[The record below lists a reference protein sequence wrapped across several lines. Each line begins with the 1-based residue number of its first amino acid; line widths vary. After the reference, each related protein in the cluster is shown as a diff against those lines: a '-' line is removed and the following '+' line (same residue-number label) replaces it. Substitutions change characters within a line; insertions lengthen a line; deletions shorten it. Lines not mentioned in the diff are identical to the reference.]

1 MMTLMPTDLHLLGPF
16 AFKPTTFFFF
26 FFLFFC
32 SFILYMPELRSLGFR
47 FFFFWL
53 NVMGFK

>member
-1 MMTLMPTDLHLLGPF
+1 MMTLMPTDLHLLGPS
-16 AFKPTTFFFF
+16 PLNLQPSFFFF
-26 FFLFFC
+26 FFF
-32 SFILYMPELRSLGFR
+32 SFIFYMPELRSLGFR

>member
-16 AFKPTTFFFF
+16 AFKPTTFSFFF
-26 FFLFFC
+26 FFC
-32 SFILYMPELRSLGFR
+32 SFILYMPVLRSLGFR